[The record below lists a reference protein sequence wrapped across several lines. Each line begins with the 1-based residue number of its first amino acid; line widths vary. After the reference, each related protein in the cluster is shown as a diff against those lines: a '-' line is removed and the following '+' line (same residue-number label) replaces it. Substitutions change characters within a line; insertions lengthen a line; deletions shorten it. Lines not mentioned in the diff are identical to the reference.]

1 MFLENIFGNEQ
12 MLVSTEALHQKSNT
26 FDLLNDE
33 VHCKKKSSTLTIF
46 IIL

>member
-12 MLVSTEALHQKSNT
+12 MSTEALHQKSNT